1 MSVFSSKDFDDH
13 EAVIFHAEPESGLR
27 AIIALHNTSRGPA
40 LGGCRM
46 WPYESEDEAISDVLR
61 LSRGMT
67 YKSAIVE
74 LPYGG
79 GKAVIIGDPHTKKT
93 EALLRAMGRFVD
105 SLNGRFFTG
114 EDVGMTVAD
123 IDFLKQE
130 TNCARGSSEDSGDP
144 SPATA
149 YGVLH
154 GIRAAVMHRF
164 GRQSLAD
171 LKIAVQG
178 MGSVGYQ
185 LCRHLADEGAHL
197 LVADIV
203 EEPVRRAVAEFG
215 ATAIAA
221 DGIHRAE
228 ADIYSPCALGAVIDD
243 RTVPELGA
251 KIVAGAANNQ
261 LAEARH
267 GAALKARGI
276 LYAPD
281 YVINAGGMIDV
292 ALAGLGNDRQGAM
305 RRIAGI
311 YDTLVEI
318 FQRADSENQ
327 PTDVIADRMAEAR
340 FHRSG
345 HATAVAA

>member
-1 MSVFSSKDFDDH
+1 MAVFSSKDFDDH

-46 WPYESEDEAISDVLR
+46 WPYATEDDAISDVLR

-79 GKAVIIGDPHTKKT
+79 GKAVIIGDPRTQKT

-105 SLNGRFFTG
+105 SLNGRFYTG

-123 IDFLKQE
+123 VDILRQE
-130 TNCARGSSEDSGDP
+130 TGRARGSSEDCGDP
-144 SPATA
+144 SPVTA
-149 YGVLH
+149 YGVLA
-154 GIRAAVMHRF
+154 GIRAAVAHRRG
-164 GRQSLAD
+164 GRSLAG
-171 LKIAVQG
+171 LRVAVQG
-178 MGSVGYQ
+178 VGSVGYR

-197 LVADIV
+197 LVADIDA
-203 EEPVRRAVAEFG
+203 ERVRRAVAEFG
-215 ATAIAA
+215 ATAVAA
-221 DGIHRAE
+221 EGIHRVK
-228 ADIYSPCALGAVIDD
+228 ADIFSPCALGAVIDD
-243 RTVPELGA
+243 RAVSELGA

-281 YVINAGGMIDV
+281 YVINAGGLIDV
-292 ALAGLGNDRQGAM
+292 ALEGPDHDRQDVI
-305 RRIAGI
+305 RRVAGI
-311 YDTLVEI
+311 FDTLAEI
-318 FQRADSENQ
+318 FRRADGENL
-327 PTDVIADRMAEAR
+327 PTGVIADRMAEAR
-340 FHRSG
+340 FHRPG
-345 HATAVAA
+345 HRPAVAA